1 MVKKSMKFTLKAIF
15 AILILA
21 AATFSCEGTEGF
33 VTKEEGLWKIVNLNT
48 KTFEND
54 ILKSDITQDDSL
66 GQMMF
71 GPKGGGVITD
81 FAGKKEDFVWSYSSK
96 DERLTIYW
104 SVGPYAV
111 CEIKSKSESSMTLYW
126 INGEAIRIEST
137 MKLDRL

>member
-1 MVKKSMKFTLKAIF
+1 MKSTLKAIF

-21 AATFSCEGTEGF
+21 ATTFSCEGTEGF
-33 VTKEEGLWKIVNLNT
+33 VTKEEGLWKIANLNT

-71 GPKGGGVITD
+71 GPKGGGVVTD
-81 FAGKKEDFVWSYSSK
+81 FAGKKADFVWSYNHK

-111 CEIKSKSESSMTLYW
+111 CEIKSRSESSMTLYW

>member
-21 AATFSCEGTEGF
+21 STTFGCDSTEGF
-33 VTKEEGLWKIVNLNT
+33 VTKEEGLWKISNLNT

-66 GQMMF
+66 GQMLF
-71 GPKGGGVITD
+71 TRKGGGVITD
-81 FAGKKEDFVWSYSSK
+81 FAGTPEDFVWSYSK
-96 DERLTIYW
+96 RDDRLTIYW
-104 SVGPYAV
+104 KVGPYAV
-111 CEIKSKSESSMTLYW
+111 CEVKSKSESSMTLFW